1 MSERGGVERSRCGRG
16 GRRTVGLLVDGL
28 KDSYQNMLFAG
39 VADAA
44 AEQGVNLLCF
54 AGGAID
60 SPQHVANS
68 RNMIYDFVGAHNV
81 DGIVLLSATLGNH
94 IDSTELALYCERF
107 EQLPVVSIAVPLSG
121 MPTVG
126 DDAEGMRDAVRHLID
141 VHGHRRIAFVRGPEG
156 NQDADLRFAAY
167 REVLLER
174 GLVFD
179 AALVSPGDF
188 QPKAGAEAVRSIL
201 DERHATF
208 EALVAANDSM
218 ALGAIE
224 ALRQRGI
231 KVPQT
236 IAVIGF
242 DDLDESR
249 FALPPLTT
257 VRQPLYQQGRRAL
270 TLVLER
276 IAGSDGPSVIQM
288 DSELII
294 RESCGCSSGRVQF
307 REHDV
312 AVVSQSFS
320 DWLSRHGDDVTSA
333 IRRSIRS
340 SESLTIPGWDEQL
353 LDAFADDLQGWSS
366 GLFLVRLQELLHHV
380 AAAENDVGAWHAVIT
395 TMRRAFLPVLL
406 ADPERWLAAEDLW
419 QAARVLIADVAE
431 STQARQRLHVDRWA
445 RTLSQTSEAL
455 LSTVNTKTLL
465 KCVAERLPE
474 FGIKRC
480 FLSLFEGESAGAA
493 AQAQLMLAFD
503 ASRDSAEPEIDSETF
518 PARELMPPSYW
529 PAERRW
535 TFIVEPLTFEAQA
548 FGLVLFGPGPREGII
563 YESLR
568 EQISSGL
575 NSARL
580 VERVVIEATRRQV
593 AERRRLEQEMELASR
608 IQTSILP
615 RDLRIDGLEIAA
627 AMQPASEVGG
637 DYYDVFAVE
646 NGCWIGIGDVAGH
659 GLSTGLVML
668 MIQSGFGTL
677 GRQNPRAE
685 PSQLLPF
692 LNDVIY
698 DNVRMRLLHD
708 EHATLTLLRY
718 HRDGIVRFAGAH
730 EDIIIYRRRTGAC
743 EIVPTP
749 GPWLGARRNVGAAT
763 INNTIQLEDGDL
775 LVLYTDGIIEAMSA
789 TKEQYGIARLCGE
802 LARIH
807 AEPVIKIRDHLL
819 SSVRHFMARQDDD
832 MTLLV
837 GRYHAP

>member
-1 MSERGGVERSRCGRG
+1 MERSRCGRG
-16 GRRTVGLLVDGL
+16 GRLTVALLVEGL

-68 RNMIYDFVGAHNV
+68 RNVIYDFVGAHNV

-107 EQLPVVSIAVPLSG
+107 EPLPVVSIAVPLTG

-179 AALVSPGDF
+179 GAFVSPGDF
-188 QPKAGAEAVRSIL
+188 QPKAGAEAVRSML
-201 DERHATF
+201 DERHVTF

-257 VRQPLYQQGRRAL
+257 VRQPLYRQGRRAL

-276 IAGSDGPSVIQM
+276 IAGRDGPSAIQM

-320 DWLSRHGDDVTSA
+320 DWLSQHGDDVTSA

-340 SESLTIPGWDEQL
+340 PESLTIPGWDEQL

-366 GLFLVRLQELLHHV
+366 GLFLARLQELLHQV
-380 AAAENDVGAWHAVIT
+380 AAVENDVGAWHAVIT
-395 TMRRAFLPVLL
+395 TMRGAFLPVLL
-406 ADPERWLAAEDLW
+406 ADPDRWLAAED
-419 QAARVLIADVAE
+419 I
-431 STQARQRLHVDRWA
+431 
-445 RTLSQTSEAL
+445 
-455 LSTVNTKTLL
+455 
-465 KCVAERLPE
+465 C
-474 FGIKRC
+474 
-480 FLSLFEGESAGAA
+480 
-493 AQAQLMLAFD
+493 
-503 ASRDSAEPEIDSETF
+503 
-518 PARELMPPSYW
+518 
-529 PAERRW
+529 RR
-535 TFIVEPLTFEAQA
+535 
-548 FGLVLFGPGPREGII
+548 
-563 YESLR
+563 
-568 EQISSGL
+568 
-575 NSARL
+575 
-580 VERVVIEATRRQV
+580 
-593 AERRRLEQEMELASR
+593 
-608 IQTSILP
+608 
-615 RDLRIDGLEIAA
+615 
-627 AMQPASEVGG
+627 PASSSPMSRRSSKRGS
-637 DYYDVFAVE
+637 
-646 NGCWIGIGDVAGH
+646 GCTWIAGR
-659 GLSTGLVML
+659 
-668 MIQSGFGTL
+668 
-677 GRQNPRAE
+677 GR
-685 PSQLLPF
+685 
-692 LNDVIY
+692 
-698 DNVRMRLLHD
+698 
-708 EHATLTLLRY
+708 
-718 HRDGIVRFAGAH
+718 
-730 EDIIIYRRRTGAC
+730 
-743 EIVPTP
+743 
-749 GPWLGARRNVGAAT
+749 
-763 INNTIQLEDGDL
+763 
-775 LVLYTDGIIEAMSA
+775 
-789 TKEQYGIARLCGE
+789 
-802 LARIH
+802 
-807 AEPVIKIRDHLL
+807 
-819 SSVRHFMARQDDD
+819 
-832 MTLLV
+832 
-837 GRYHAP
+837 